1 MKFEL
6 YQVVAALASLAATS
20 IVVELIRRRR
30 LQHVL
35 WLPWLAAALLPA
47 LLGVWVHPW
56 ASFAR
61 WLGIAYEPLLLVAL
75 AALVSYALLLYLTV
89 VVSSL
94 LHKNLQLA
102 QEVALLKSRLEE
114 MAAGSRSHAAS
125 GRTEGPP

>member
-6 YQVVAALASLAATS
+6 YQVVAGFASLAATS
-20 IVVELIRRRR
+20 VVVELIRRRR
-30 LQHVL
+30 LQHAL
-35 WLPWLAAALLPA
+35 WLPWIASALLPA
-47 LLGVWVHPW
+47 VLGVWVKPW

-94 LHKNLQLA
+94 LRKNLILA
-102 QEVALLKSRLEE
+102 QEVALLKGRIDELTRSKKS
-114 MAAGSRSHAAS
+114 GS
-125 GRTEGPP
+125 

>member
-1 MKFEL
+1 MKF
-6 YQVVAALASLAATS
+6 YQVVAALASLGATT

-30 LQHVL
+30 LQAVL
-35 WLPWLAAALLPA
+35 WLPWIAAALLPA
-47 LLGVWVHPW
+47 ILGVWVAPW

-94 LHKNLQLA
+94 LQKNLHLA
-102 QEVALLKSRLEE
+102 QEVALLKSRVQELARSSASTGREE
-114 MAAGSRSHAAS
+114 
-125 GRTEGPP
+125 PP

>member
-6 YQVVAALASLAATS
+6 YQVVAALASLGATS
-20 IVVELIRRRR
+20 VVVELIRRRR

-47 LLGVWVHPW
+47 VLGVWVRPW
-56 ASFAR
+56 ATFAR

-114 MAAGSRSHAAS
+114 VAGS
-125 GRTEGPP
+125 PPNEQSPGKRGAP

>member
-1 MKFEL
+1 MRFEL
-6 YQVVAALASLAATS
+6 YQAVAGLASLAATS

-30 LQHVL
+30 LEHAL

-47 LLGVWVHPW
+47 VLGVWVRPW

-75 AALVSYALLLYLTV
+75 ASLVSYALLLYLTV

-94 LHKNLQLA
+94 MQKNLTLA
-102 QEVALLKSRLEE
+102 QELALMKSRLEE
-114 MAAGSRSHAAS
+114 IDRAGR
-125 GRTEGPP
+125 

>member
-6 YQVVAALASLAATS
+6 YEVVAAFASVAATS

-30 LQHVL
+30 LEHAL

-47 LLGVWVHPW
+47 ILGVWVRPW
-56 ASFAR
+56 ASLAH

-75 AALVSYALLLYLTV
+75 AALGSYALLLYLTV

-94 LHKNLQLA
+94 MQKNLLLA
-102 QEVALLKSRLEE
+102 QELALVKSRLEE
-114 MAAGSRSHAAS
+114 IG
-125 GRTEGPP
+125 GREDHHSS